1 MPSPRDILDRLL
13 ERLDLS
19 QAEAEETLTHL
30 TSPQGSPAMAGAL
43 LAALRSKG
51 VVADEVRGFAYA
63 MRRLARRPPIPA
75 GVRGIDIVGTGGD
88 ASGSL
93 NISTGTALL
102 TAACGVP
109 VLKHGNRSISS
120 RAGSADVLEALGLQ
134 VPLDEQGV
142 ADCLAA
148 ANFTFLF
155 APHYH
160 PAMKAVGPVRAALG
174 VRTIFNILGPLTN
187 PAEPPFHL
195 IGAFSLEVAKLI
207 AQTLAGMPIERT
219 FVVHGAEGW
228 DEPTPIGPFT
238 VFDVRPG
245 RVEVAMR
252 GADDYGFAACTA
264 ANLAGGDAQHN
275 AAALRAVLEGEDQ
288 GPHRHCLL
296 LGASLAL
303 EVTGKVRGP
312 REGVECAAAAID
324 SGAGRRVLAAIAAV
338 GADAARRAAAPSAG
352 AGLPEAP
359 SQGAAGVGARE
370 ALAQGAA
377 RVGAREALAQGAARV
392 GASEAPAQGAAGSG
406 ARDALTQS
414 AAGSG
419 ARDVPT
425 QGAAGG
431 ASRGA
436 PAQGPASKVG
446 GGR

>member
-1 MPSPRDILDRLL
+1 MPSPREILEQLL
-13 ERLDLS
+13 ERRDLS
-19 QAEAEETLTHL
+19 QAQAEDALLHL
-30 TSPQGSPAMAGAL
+30 TSPESSPAMAGAL

-51 VVADEVRGFAYA
+51 VVADEVRGFASA

-75 GVRGIDIVGTGGD
+75 GLRGIDIVGTGGD

-120 RAGSADVLEALGLQ
+120 RAGSADVLEALGLK

-142 ADCLAA
+142 ADCLTAA
-148 ANFTFLF
+148 SFTFLF

-195 IGAFSLEVAKLI
+195 IGAFSLDVAKLI

-245 RVEVAMR
+245 HVQVEMR
-252 GADDYGFAACTA
+252 GAEDYGLLPCTA
-264 ANLAGGDAQHN
+264 EHLAGGDARHN

-296 LGASLAL
+296 LGTSLAL
-303 EVTGKVRGP
+303 EVAGKVRNP
-312 REGVECAAAAID
+312 REGVEFAAQAID
-324 SGAGRRVLAAIAAV
+324 SGAARRVLQSIAKV
-338 GADAARRAAAPSAG
+338 GADAARRAASAPATDP
-352 AGLPEAP
+352 A
-359 SQGAAGVGARE
+359 VGAR
-370 ALAQGAA
+370 
-377 RVGAREALAQGAARV
+377 
-392 GASEAPAQGAAGSG
+392 
-406 ARDALTQS
+406 
-414 AAGSG
+414 
-419 ARDVPT
+419 
-425 QGAAGG
+425 
-431 ASRGA
+431 
-436 PAQGPASKVG
+436 
-446 GGR
+446 